1 MTDMIAGED
10 VPCSDRNFSKVG
22 NLRPTDEEED
32 PSNQPAAEMRE
43 HSLCDVLS
51 KHVSCYWFTKT
62 TREPQAPIG
71 IDSSGANPKTIQ

>member
-10 VPCSDRNFSKVG
+10 VPCSDRNFSIVS

-43 HSLCDVLS
+43 RSLCDVLS
-51 KHVSCYWFTKT
+51 EHV
-62 TREPQAPIG
+62 
-71 IDSSGANPKTIQ
+71 